1 MLIDK
6 SKYVRDYGVKD
17 SKVSNWMQRHWTK
30 GLHYFVI
37 GRTTMIDVDEVNKW
51 IRQDTQEEYER
62 EAKDLRSESFKTEN
76 LRTKK
81 QYLVTHSQKV
91 TFGGWQNS
99 AQS

>member
-1 MLIDK
+1 MIIDK

-37 GRTTMIDVDEVNKW
+37 GRTTMIDVEEVNKW
-51 IRQDTQEEYER
+51 IRQNTPL
-62 EAKDLRSESFKTEN
+62 DLINVGKESESGFLKAEK
-76 LRTKK
+76 LPTKK
-81 QYLVTHSQKV
+81 RSHAIHSQKV

>member
-6 SKYVRDYGVKD
+6 TKYCTDHGVKAH
-17 SKVSNWMQRHWTK
+17 KVSNWMQRHWTK

-37 GRTTMIDVDEVNKW
+37 GRTTMIDTEEVERW
-51 IRQDTQEEYER
+51 IRQNTPEEFTNMATICE
-62 EAKDLRSESFKTEN
+62 LESG
-76 LRTKK
+76 TKEK
-81 QYLVTHSQKV
+81 LPTKRRFRATHSQKV

>member
-30 GLHYFVI
+30 GIHYFVI
-37 GRTTMIDVDEVNKW
+37 GRTTMIDVEEVNKW
-51 IRQDTQEEYER
+51 IRQDTPEEFTNMATICE
-62 EAKDLRSESFKTEN
+62 SESGTKER
-76 LRTKK
+76 LPTKK
-81 QYLVTHSQKV
+81 RSRATHSQKV